1 MVQTAKVRY
10 GSDMALPQD
19 GPCQR
24 RIFVQR
30 QVRADAVVVVGVGAE
45 QVPQMRL
52 VEDD

>member
-1 MVQTAKVRY
+1 MQPTEMRD
-10 GSDMALPQD
+10 GLDMAFPQD